1 MHLSITGTY
10 HDQFLPPNRVW
21 SVALPSYMNALKI
34 HPGLPRAGRLQ
45 TARTHR
51 GVHGDSV
58 NEALIRLWKITLICC
73 DSMIVIY
80 MVYIKTH
87 VFSLILYYNCKYF
100 NPKWVFHYV
109 IYKLYYLAFNYL
121 EIWC

>member
-1 MHLSITGTY
+1 
-10 HDQFLPPNRVW
+10 
-21 SVALPSYMNALKI
+21 MNTLKI
-34 HPGLPRAGRLQ
+34 HPYLPRAGRLQ
-45 TARTHR
+45 TAGNHR
-51 GVHGDSV
+51 GVHWDSV

-109 IYKLYYLAFNYL
+109 IIQIILFGVKLFRSLVLNKKLQLKQILLVLNCCF
-121 EIWC
+121 CSCC